1 MGIQLLARLA
11 YQRQGGESVIE
22 KWLQY
27 TCDGCGETET
37 ADAPNESV
45 AECRRRIREYG
56 WVNHGRLDYCPD
68 CVKDGAAK
76 RREEGFL
83 R

>member
-1 MGIQLLARLA
+1 M
-11 YQRQGGESVIE
+11 IE

-37 ADAPNESV
+37 ADAPNETA

-56 WVNHGRLDYCPD
+56 WANRGRLDYCPE
-68 CVKDGAAK
+68 CVKDGAAA
-76 RREEGFL
+76 RRDEGFGNG
-83 R
+83 